1 MYQDNVANRD
11 QIEVPE
17 ECIYTSSDGTKKDV
31 RYLNTEYL
39 INALAKCH
47 REVYNQT
54 TDENIRKYLTNITNI
69 ESELNHRILKFISK
83 ENKDDSKDS

>member
-1 MYQDNVANRD
+1 MPNN
-11 QIEVPE
+11 IEQE
-17 ECIYTSSDGTKKDV
+17 YIYISSDGSSKDV
-31 RYLNTEYL
+31 RTLNTEYL

-54 TDENIRKYLTNITNI
+54 TDESIRKYLTNITNI

-83 ENKDDSKDS
+83 ENKDVRL